1 MQENIT
7 ETNLPNPTPLP
18 KKRRNVTKVILVTLG
33 CIVGFVLLMAVLIP
47 LLFEKRI
54 KEIFIKELNKS
65 LATEITIK
73 QEDINLSLLKN
84 FPEASVVFNNIGIR
98 ESVPNSKK
106 NFLEAQEIS
115 LLFNV
120 MNILR
125 GNYNIKNIIVTDGYC
140 HLITDKKGDIN
151 YKFWKDSED
160 TSSEDFSVNLEKV
173 IFSDI
178 DFQYL
183 DFKNNQDISMLLH
196 NCEMMGN
203 FSSDNY
209 ILAITGDLLSK
220 RIKVGSSNYLVN
232 KETLLDTKMT
242 VDVKNNTYSFKE
254 GKVVIDKNTFALNGS
269 INLSG
274 EDYYDLSVVGEKI
287 NLEGLL
293 LLLPGSVSSNLSAL
307 KSKGN
312 INFSSTIKGNYSKTK
327 TPAINLKFDVKN
339 GNIAHEKFGGEIK
352 SINFSGT
359 YSNGEQHNASSSYIS
374 VKDFSAKQGSNPVTM
389 KLEYT
394 NFKNPTIDMQLDGNF
409 PASIIIPLVIPNAKD
424 VEGEIALNNI
434 NIKGNI
440 KTLSSEAYTSQPT
453 GNITF
458 NNVAFVVNEEKV
470 IIPGGSALVANNE
483 IIFNNLNGSFA
494 GSDLKINMQVNNW
507 IQNVFPS
514 EMKPALN
521 VNGTVSSDKIELN
534 RLMAVF
540 GGDEN
545 TETPVE
551 PVIANEQ
558 PMGDT
563 KYNFSGFIDLTCK
576 EFIYEK
582 IIFNNITAGLKLAPG
597 LLIVNELKGY
607 AMDGYFNFN
616 ATFRE
621 IVNGD
626 IFLQT
631 SGTITSIDVAQLF
644 YQFDNFDQTT
654 LTNKNIKGNIT
665 ANVYDVSITWNK
677 DFVLQEKSIYT
688 LCDMK
693 IENGELIDYKPLESL
708 SAFVN
713 IKDLKHITFSTLE
726 NKIEIKDRVINLPA
740 MQIKSSAVDLY
751 MSGKHTFDDG
761 IDYQFKLSLAD
772 IMVRKFLGG
781 NKQKDNYEEDA
792 EGGVNIFVS
801 MTGTVND
808 PVLKY
813 NKREAKQKLKESG
826 IEDQRFIDIFKK
838 DPEEEMFKKND
849 VVPEKKEAKETE
861 TVEPEFIEFEDEEF

>member
-1 MQENIT
+1 M
-7 ETNLPNPTPLP
+7 
-18 KKRRNVTKVILVTLG
+18 TLG
-33 CIVGFVLLMAVLIP
+33 CLVGFILLSAILIP

-54 KEIFIKELNKS
+54 KELFIKELNKG

-106 NFLEAQEIS
+106 NFLEAKEIS

-140 HLITDKKGDIN
+140 HLITDKKGAVN
-151 YKFWKDSED
+151 YKFWKESADTTSEA
-160 TSSEDFSVNLEKV
+160 FSVNLEKV
-173 IFSDI
+173 DFSNI

-183 DFKNNQDISMLLH
+183 DFKNNQDISLVLH
-196 NCEMMGN
+196 DCKMVGN

-209 ILAITGDLLSK
+209 ILEVNGDLLSK
-220 RIKVGSSNYLVN
+220 RIKVGGSNYLVN

-242 VDVKNNTYSFKE
+242 VDVKNDTYTFQE
-254 GKVVIDKNTFALNGS
+254 GKVVIDNNTFALNGS
-269 INLSG
+269 IKLSG
-274 EDYYDLSVVGEKI
+274 EDYYDLAVLGEKI

-293 LLLPGSVSSNLSAL
+293 LLLPGSVSSNLNVL

-312 INFSSTIKGNYSKTK
+312 INFSTTIKGNYTKTK
-327 TPAINLKFDVKN
+327 TPAINIKFDVKN
-339 GNIAHEKFGGEIK
+339 GSLAHNKFGGELK
-352 SINFSGT
+352 SINFTGT
-359 YSNGEQHNASSSYIS
+359 YSNGEQHNGSTSYIL
-374 VKDFSAKQGSNPVTM
+374 VKDFSAKQGNNPVTM
-389 KLEYT
+389 KLEYK

-409 PASIIIPLVIPNAKD
+409 PASIIIPLAIPNASD

-514 EMKPALN
+514 EIKPALN
-521 VNGTVSSDKIELN
+521 INGSISSDKIELN
-534 RLMAVF
+534 RLMAAF
-540 GGDEN
+540 GSEGKSETIAK
-545 TETPVE
+545 TEV
-551 PVIANEQ
+551 VAEQ
-558 PMGDT
+558 INSDT

-576 EFIYEK
+576 EFIYNK

-597 LLIVNELKGY
+597 LLIVNELKGN

-626 IFLQT
+626 IYLQT

-665 ANVYDVSITWNK
+665 ANIYDVSITWNK
-677 DFVLQEKSIYT
+677 DFVINENSIYT

-708 SAFVN
+708 SAFVD

-808 PVLKY
+808 PILKY

-826 IEDQRFIDIFKK
+826 VEDQRFIDIFKK
-838 DPEEEMFKKND
+838 DPEEEMFKQNEL
-849 VVPEKKEAKETE
+849 VPDKKPKETE
-861 TVEPEFIEFEDEEF
+861 TVEPEFIEFEEDGG